1 MNVVD
6 IMTAKPV
13 TIHQDGTLHD
23 VLALMETHRYRHI
36 PVINGEGQLVG
47 MISDRDCRLAL
58 NSPYLV
64 REGWQDDVLAN
75 RLRARTIMT
84 PAPIV
89 IEPDA
94 PATDAARLMLE
105 YRISALPVI
114 RSETLIGIVT
124 TSDILSAYI
133 KLSRRATWTPHDDP
147 PRIPVDQ
154 PPR

>member
-1 MNVVD
+1 MNVAE

-23 VLALMETHRYRHI
+23 VLALMEAHHCRHV
-36 PVINGEGQLVG
+36 PVLNGEGQLVG

-64 REGWQDDVLAN
+64 RETWQDDLLAH

-84 PAPIV
+84 PAPV
-89 IEPDA
+89 AIEPDA
-94 PATDAARLMLE
+94 AAADAARLMLE
-105 YRISALPVI
+105 YRVSALPVM

-124 TSDILSAYI
+124 TSDILAAYI
-133 KLSRRATWTPHDDP
+133 TLTRRTAWTFHDA
-147 PRIPVDQ
+147 PRIPADP